1 MIFGTTPSNQ
11 VLLETKMVENLL
23 DHLILKQ
30 HPKLKTVE
38 FPSVLEQIRTD
49 DAKFELAVSNTIKK
63 LTLYHRSS
71 VYKRKYEN
79 VVSKSIGLIFVNT
92 GTKNLPYNSESIVKR
107 QKRAIARMENVWKVN
122 DLKVIEDPT
131 KEKVI

>member
-23 DHLILKQ
+23 DHIILKQ
-30 HPKLKTVE
+30 HPKLKIVE

-71 VYKRKYEN
+71 VYKKKYDN

-92 GTKNLPYNSESIVKR
+92 GTKNLPYNSESIEKR
-107 QKRAIARMENVWKVN
+107 
-122 DLKVIEDPT
+122 
-131 KEKVI
+131 

>member
-1 MIFGTTPSNQ
+1 M
-11 VLLETKMVENLL
+11 
-23 DHLILKQ
+23 
-30 HPKLKTVE
+30 
-38 FPSVLEQIRTD
+38 LEQIRTD

-92 GTKNLPYNSESIVKR
+92 GTKNLDYNSDSIEKR
-107 QKRAIARMENVWKVN
+107 
-122 DLKVIEDPT
+122 
-131 KEKVI
+131 

>member
-1 MIFGTTPSNQ
+1 MRSEGTRGCTDQIEKDLKHSNFCMIFGTTPANQ

-23 DHLILKQ
+23 DHIILKQ
-30 HPKLKTVE
+30 HPKLKIVE

-92 GTKNLPYNSESIVKR
+92 GTKNLPYNSESIEKR
-107 QKRAIARMENVWKVN
+107 
-122 DLKVIEDPT
+122 
-131 KEKVI
+131 

>member
-1 MIFGTTPSNQ
+1 
-11 VLLETKMVENLL
+11 MVENLL

-30 HPKLKTVE
+30 HPKIKIVE

-71 VYKRKYEN
+71 VYRKKYEN
-79 VVSKSIGLIFVNT
+79 VVSKSIGIIFVNT
-92 GTKNLPYNSESIVKR
+92 RTKKLEYNKESIEMRK
-107 QKRAIARMENVWKVN
+107 KRAVERMRKIW
-122 DLKVIEDPT
+122 
-131 KEKVI
+131 

>member
-1 MIFGTTPSNQ
+1 MFQDTRGGTDKIETDLKHSNFVMIFGTTPSNQ

-30 HPKLKTVE
+30 HPKLKIVE

-79 VVSKSIGLIFVNT
+79 VVSKSIGLVFVNT
-92 GTKNLPYNSESIVKR
+92 GTIKKPYNAANIVER
-107 QKRAIARMENVWKVN
+107 
-122 DLKVIEDPT
+122 
-131 KEKVI
+131 